1 MAYKIRIPREF
12 YGPKTTREFLVDLD
26 DYSADPIMFATKH
39 QAQAR
44 ADELDGASPYYLA
57 YNESGRAVYTVV
69 RHRGV

>member
-1 MAYKIRIPREF
+1 MAYKIRITREF
-12 YGPKTTREFLVDLD
+12 YGPKTTREFLVDR
-26 DYSADPIMFATKH
+26 DYYGAEPIMFATKH

>member
-1 MAYKIRIPREF
+1 MAYKIRITREF
-12 YGPKTTREFLVDLD
+12 YGPKTTREFLAVEG
-26 DYSADPIMFATKH
+26 DYSGDPITFPTKH

-69 RHRGV
+69 RHRAV